1 MSTTYSAA
9 TDVLFRP
16 LQVKSLKLPNRIVMA
31 PMTRGF
37 AMGGI
42 PGQLHVDYYRKRAEG
57 GVGLILTEGAVVERP
72 ASRNESGIPFLYGK
86 EALDGWRQV
95 VDATHAAGGAIAPQI
110 WHVGS
115 VESKSVAGF
124 EPEGVPESPSGL
136 VMPGVK
142 RGKAMSE
149 EDVADTISAFA
160 QAALNARTLGFDCI
174 ELHGAHGYLIDQFF
188 WDGTNRRTD
197 RYGGATLPERS
208 RFAVELVRA
217 VRQAVGEDFPILFRI
232 SQWKQQDYTVRLAH
246 TPQEMEDWLGPLVA
260 AGVDVLH
267 CSQRR
272 FWTAEFPEV
281 DGENGLNCAGWA
293 KKLTGAVTI
302 SVGSVGQT
310 GDFVDVFTQ
319 ARSLP
324 TRIDQLLNRMARD
337 EFDMIAVGRSLITH
351 PDWPQL
357 VRRGRFDALKPF
369 EITALAEFV

>member
-1 MSTTYSAA
+1 MTETLSAA

-16 LQVKSLKLPNRIVMA
+16 LQVKSLRLANRIVMA

-37 AMGGI
+37 APGGV
-42 PGQLHVDYYRKRAEG
+42 PGQAHVDYYRKRAEG
-57 GVGLILTEGAVVERP
+57 GVGLILTEGAVVDRP
-72 ASRNESGIPFLYGK
+72 AARNEPGVPFFHGA
-86 EALDGWRQV
+86 ALEGWRTVAQ
-95 VDATHAAGGAIAPQI
+95 AAHAAGSAIAPQL

-115 VESKSVAGF
+115 VESKAVAGF

-136 VMPGVK
+136 VMPGVS

-149 EDVADTISAFA
+149 EDVADTIAAFA
-160 QAALNARTLGFDCI
+160 RAACDAKALGFDCV

-188 WDGTNRRTD
+188 WDATNRRAD
-197 RYGGATLPERS
+197 RYGGRTLPERS

-217 VRQAVGEDFPILFRI
+217 VRQAVGEEFPIILRI
-232 SQWKQQDYTVRLAH
+232 SQWKQQDYTARLAH
-246 TPQEMEDWLGPLVA
+246 SPQEMEAWLGPLVA

-324 TRIDQLLNRMARD
+324 MRIDQLLQRMERD
-337 EFDMIAVGRSLITH
+337 EFDMIAVGRALITH

-357 VRRGRFDALKPF
+357 VRDGQFEALRPF
-369 EITALAEFV
+369 EITALGEFL

>member
-1 MSTTYSAA
+1 MSETLSAA

-16 LQVKSLKLPNRIVMA
+16 LQVKSLKLANRIVMA

-37 AMGGI
+37 APEGM
-42 PGQLHVDYYRKRAEG
+42 PGQAHVDYYRKRAEG
-57 GVGLILTEGAVVERP
+57 GVGLILTEGAVVDRP
-72 ASRNESGIPFLYGK
+72 AARNEPGIPYFFGA
-86 EALDGWRQV
+86 ALEGWRTV
-95 VDATHAAGGAIAPQI
+95 AEATHAAGSAIAPQL

-115 VESKSVAGF
+115 VESKAVAGF

-136 VMPGVK
+136 VMPGVS

-149 EDVADTISAFA
+149 EDVADTIAAFA
-160 QAALNARTLGFDCI
+160 RAAGDARALGFDCV

-188 WDGTNRRTD
+188 WDATNRRTD
-197 RYGGATLPERS
+197 RYGGRTLPERS

-217 VRQAVGEDFPILFRI
+217 VRQAVGKDFPIILRI
-232 SQWKQQDYTVRLAH
+232 SQWKQQDYTARLAH
-246 TPQEMEDWLGPLVA
+246 SPQEMEAWLGPLVA

-272 FWTAEFPEV
+272 FWTAEFPEI
-281 DGENGLNCAGWA
+281 DGEDGLNCAGWA

-324 TRIDQLLNRMARD
+324 TRIDLLLQRMERD
-337 EFDMIAVGRSLITH
+337 EFDMIAVGRALITH

-357 VRRGRFDALKPF
+357 VRDGQFEALRPF
-369 EITALAEFV
+369 EITALGEFV